1 MIFVNHRTKV
11 PREALLSTI
20 KDCNRVNERV
30 KFDEKKGRPQMI
42 VKERK
47 RGFSITCRFVGGEN
61 KDNGFIIG
69 TVFLGKIT
77 EKNGVTRLR
86 GVITTAPVFYIAII
100 GLLIYS
106 IVYGIMIGGFN
117 PVALIISIFSFLMF
131 RGEFKKQGI
140 IDRYLAR
147 AIKYAEGQ

>member
-47 RGFSITCRFVGGEN
+47 RGFSMTCRFVGGEN

>member
-1 MIFVNHRTKV
+1 M
-11 PREALLSTI
+11 
-20 KDCNRVNERV
+20 
-30 KFDEKKGRPQMI
+30 
-42 VKERK
+42 
-47 RGFSITCRFVGGEN
+47 TCRFVGGEN

>member
-1 MIFVNHRTKV
+1 MIFVNHRTEV
-11 PREALLSTI
+11 PRKALLSTI

-47 RGFSITCRFVGGEN
+47 RGFSMTCRFVGGEN